1 MASMLVLGLAM
12 LGFAAAPGLWV
23 AAAMGALIGGGMA
36 VRAAGVQTLVQLA
49 ATEDLRG
56 RVLSLYGLG
65 LNTGAALGAIGVGA
79 LADAIGLRE
88 ALAVVAIASLAVLG
102 LVWLRRRDME
112 QALEDEE
119 TR

>member
-1 MASMLVLGLAM
+1 
-12 LGFAAAPGLWV
+12 
-23 AAAMGALIGGGMA
+23 MA

-49 ATEDLRG
+49 ASDDLRG

-65 LNTGAALGAIGVGA
+65 LNAGAALGGLAVGA

-88 ALAVVAIASLAVLG
+88 AIAATAALALGALALAA
-102 LVWLRRRDME
+102 RRGARME
-112 QALEDEE
+112 AALERED